1 MNHVKRRRW
10 LLAVSLGWLACAP
23 AQDEL
28 TAYFLAHGAQDPAV
42 AAEDA
47 YKYLYHAARGGEHA
61 LADETAA
68 GLWLAREWATLGPP
82 QPGEE
87 LWEPLTADGRIGRLH
102 LRPYK
107 AQGGNKEA
115 LLDAFL
121 AGARDFDGH
130 AGSFRQAWRA
140 LGRVLQAQPV
150 GQLTFAEWQRVDRAM
165 KSKGY
170 PAAHH
175 SVGYTEARA
184 PAYRVL
190 PAAQARRLLEQL
202 PEPVTISAP

>member
-1 MNHVKRRRW
+1 MKRLRW

-28 TAYFLAHGAQDPAV
+28 AVYFLAHGAQDPAIAV
-42 AAEDA
+42 EDA

-82 QPGEE
+82 QPGEA

-102 LRPYK
+102 LRPYQ
-107 AQGGNKEA
+107 AQGGSEA
-115 LLDAFL
+115 ALREAFL

-130 AGSFRQAWRA
+130 AGRFRQAWRA
-140 LGRVLQAQPV
+140 LGRALQAQPV
-150 GQLTFAEWQRVDRAM
+150 GELTFAEWQRVDRVM
-165 KSKGY
+165 KAKGY

-175 SVGYTEARA
+175 SAGYTAARA

-190 PAAQARRLLEQL
+190 PSAQARCLLAQL
-202 PEPVTISAP
+202 PEPVAISAP

>member
-1 MNHVKRRRW
+1 MTLLRVAGRVNHVKRRRW

-82 QPGEE
+82 QPREE

-115 LLDAFL
+115 LLEAFL
-121 AGARDFDGH
+121 AGARDFACGRGAGVTEDGIRIVN
-130 AGSFRQAWRA
+130 AIDWL
-140 LGRVLQAQPV
+140 LG
-150 GQLTFAEWQRVDRAM
+150 D
-165 KSKGY
+165 
-170 PAAHH
+170 
-175 SVGYTEARA
+175 
-184 PAYRVL
+184 
-190 PAAQARRLLEQL
+190 
-202 PEPVTISAP
+202 